1 MRVVLWITVLGGW
14 YIYSS
19 RLVRTAQ
26 SAITMNAPVFLAY
39 LLFVAHQTLS
49 GADVRLP
56 QTVSPRHYDVRLFPI
71 LDKGDFFILGQV
83 SIDLECSE
91 DTNRIVLHSADIVVD
106 PQSVQVQFYNILNHL
121 IAVA

>member
-1 MRVVLWITVLGGW
+1 
-14 YIYSS
+14 
-19 RLVRTAQ
+19 
-26 SAITMNAPVFLAY
+26 MNAPVFLAS